1 MHKSYNLKK
10 YNGTDAPITN
20 IEDFTGV
27 DTSTSLT
34 FYGKNF
40 QHYGKGFNENFL
52 HLMEHFRSN
61 AASVPTNPMM
71 GQMWFDDAT
80 NVMMVYNG
88 TTWDILNTA
97 LPQQLNW
104 SGSFTQ
110 VTSGN
115 NSSFSGTVSAQGSN
129 CKFNSTINTFDYTIT
144 NLLPNFTA
152 TVSVDTN
159 LNQVNITLTGNI
171 IKTTP
176 SFNFNIAFK
185 QSAFS
190 NVYDIADL
198 FNNPK
203 SIPLNFASVT
213 NNAPVGDVVITGIPN
228 INETLT
234 ASNNLTDAD
243 GIGTIYYQWMR
254 GGVDIN
260 NATYPNYT
268 VVAGDVGSVLTV
280 KGYYTDDL
288 GFYNSKTS
296 AGVTIVTPLVPS
308 VALSIITPFIE
319 KITNIGEFEGK
330 IKITTTDCTIDS
342 TYDYTTQIAAAFN
355 NVKDSSNDPATIDPV
370 VIVKDNASTSTE
382 LLLTITGTS
391 DIHQSNLSGNII
403 IDTLLISA
411 TVDSSQLLLPIT
423 ITMRPAAVDIVWD
436 NTNMLQEEL
445 NLNDGT
451 MTGQLLVNLPT
462 NFTFVASPSISMTP
476 IAGLTPVISI
486 NPAQN
491 VGTITLSGKATTHDV
506 DYTNI
511 TFTLVSSDITTATL
525 GSISTA
531 SLSTTIDI
539 SMTAP
544 VYNVTWDNT
553 NPLIEDSLLNDGTI
567 TGQLKAILPTGFN
580 FNSSSVNM
588 TPTISGTTV
597 VPTLNVANNE
607 VTITLTGKATTH
619 DTTYSNITFDL
630 GVTNTS
636 NTIPG
641 TLDVTTLSHTVDITM
656 YPVPTTTT
664 STTSTTSTTTAVP
677 TNTTTT
683 VAPVILNYS
692 SIKLGVTWGGA
703 VDLDTVVA
711 AYDSSGICTKMKTA
725 VHPDAI
731 TGVVYGGDVTT
742 GGIEEY
748 YNIDL
753 TAVTDDKLVL
763 GILEYTPNS
772 FASMTSLTSRIV
784 DNSTSTNIVQTT
796 IPTVTKSV
804 SNTPNTTYI
813 VGVFTKSGGNW
824 SFTSYQKLI
833 NSHNGIHAIWPGDT
847 FASLGL

>member
-10 YNGTDAPITN
+10 YNGDNAPITH
-20 IEDFTGV
+20 IEDVTGV

-52 HLMEHFRSN
+52 HLMEKFRSN
-61 AASVPTNPMM
+61 SASAPTNPMM
-71 GQMWFDDAT
+71 GQMWFDDT
-80 NVMMVYNG
+80 LKQMMVYNG
-88 TTWDILNTA
+88 TVWDILITV

-110 VTSGN
+110 VISGN
-115 NSSFSGTVSAQGSN
+115 NSSFSGTVIAQGSN
-129 CKFNSTINTFDYTIT
+129 CKFNTIITPFDYTIT
-144 NLLPNFTA
+144 NLLPNFTPTIA
-152 TVSVDTN
+152 VDTTT
-159 LNQVNITLTGNI
+159 NQISITLSGSI
-171 IKTTP
+171 VKTTP
-176 SFNFNIAFK
+176 SFTFNIAFK
-185 QSAFS
+185 QSAFT
-190 NVYDIADL
+190 NVYDIVDL
-198 FNNPK
+198 LYNPK
-203 SIPLNFASVT
+203 AIALNFASVT
-213 NNAPVGDVVITGIPN
+213 NNLPGGDVIITGIPTVD
-228 INETLT
+228 ETLT

-243 GIGTIYYQWMR
+243 GIGTIYYQWMKN
-254 GGVDIN
+254 GIN
-260 NATYPNYT
+260 INSATYPNYT
-268 VVAGDVGSVLTV
+268 VASSDVSSVITV
-280 KGYYTDDL
+280 KAFYTDDL

-296 AGVTIVTPLVPS
+296 AGVTIAVPLVPS
-308 VALSIITPFIE
+308 VVLSIVTPFIE
-319 KITNIGEFEGK
+319 KSTNVGEFEGK
-330 IKITTTDCTIDS
+330 IKITTTDCTINS
-342 TYDYTTQIAAAFN
+342 IYDYASQIAAAFN
-355 NVKDSSNDPATIDPV
+355 NIKDSSNGPATIDPV
-370 VIVKDNASTSTE
+370 VIVKDIASTSTE
-382 LLLTITGTS
+382 LLLTITATS
-391 DIHQSNLSGNII
+391 DIHQTNLSGNII
-403 IDTLLISA
+403 IDSLLLSA

-423 ITMRPAAVDIVWD
+423 ITMRPASVDIVWD

-462 NFTFVASPSISMTP
+462 DFTFVASPSITMTP
-476 IAGLTPVISI
+476 IAGLTPVITL
-486 NPAQN
+486 NTAKT
-491 VGTITLSGKATTHDV
+491 VGTITLTGQATTHDV

-511 TFTLVSSDITTATL
+511 TFTVLASDITTTTL
-525 GSISTA
+525 GSITPA
-531 SLSTTIDI
+531 SLAHTIDI
-539 SMTAP
+539 GMTAP
-544 VYNVTWDNT
+544 VYNVTWDNS
-553 NPLIEDSLLNDGTI
+553 NPLIEDISLNDGTI
-567 TGQLKAILPTGFN
+567 SGQLKAILPTGFT
-580 FNSSSVNM
+580 FNSALVTM
-588 TPTISGTTV
+588 TPTIAGTTV
-597 VPTLNVANNE
+597 VPTLNVATNE
-607 VTITLTGKATTH
+607 LTITLTGQATTH

-664 STTSTTSTTTAVP
+664 TTVVPTTTTTVVP
-677 TNTTTT
+677 TTTTTT

-763 GILEYTPNS
+763 GILEYTANS
-772 FASMTSLTSRIV
+772 FTSMTSLTSRIV
-784 DNSTSTNIVQTT
+784 DNSTSTNIVQTI

-804 SNTPNTTYI
+804 SNTANTTYI

-824 SFTSYQKLI
+824 SFTPYQKLL